1 MGRNLEKSRWVLF
14 NPSTENKICGCILQE
29 FRWELIGVSQKH
41 FIGKKPSQTC
51 HGRPPSV
58 YCYLNLRSRY
68 ETGSLAWS
76 LMSAS
81 WCQAHQGDQLS
92 DCLIDRFRIQRMKGT
107 VRGCCYWEQLQCL
120 ILFPFSQGLKKI
132 KHWKLNLLHASF
144 VLIFIQLYYNEV
156 FKNYLSLTSLFPI
169 PDIKYWHWLLWNQMQ
184 TAVGLPQNTII

>member
-29 FRWELIGVSQKH
+29 FRRELIGVSQKH

-51 HGRPPSV
+51 HGRPSSV

-68 ETGSLAWS
+68 ETGYLAWS

-92 DCLIDRFRIQRMKGT
+92 DCLIDRFHIQRMKGT
-107 VRGCCYWEQLQCL
+107 VRGCCSWEQLQCL

-132 KHWKLNLLHASF
+132 KHWKLNLLNVSF

-156 FKNYLSLTSLFPI
+156 FKNYLSLFTDQSVS
-169 PDIKYWHWLLWNQMQ
+169 YTWY
-184 TAVGLPQNTII
+184 